1 MINYELVAFV
11 GLQCMSIIKNH
22 KKRTNQ
28 KKCVKKK
35 KIQFDLHC
43 LKLLFV
49 ISIKTSRKCCITH
62 VFRVQCNALSSFGAK
77 IQYRYHKGFFYMDV
91 GPCMNIFA
99 AFFFTHS
106 IKMHLSRVKVDI
118 IITLKMHE

>member
-1 MINYELVAFV
+1 MYVDNKEP
-11 GLQCMSIIKNH
+11 QEKNQS
-22 KKRTNQ
+22 KEM
-28 KKCVKKK
+28 CKKK
-35 KIQFDLHC
+35 KIIQFDLHC

-118 IITLKMHE
+118 IITLKMYE